1 MTPPLPPP
9 ICPCI
14 SVWNPLFKHKLG
26 DVEKQTRAINK
37 RLRDIEVLA
46 ARAGKGEKLDEQQL
60 AKLGRLDST
69 LAELEALLTGG

>member
-1 MTPPLPPP
+1 M
-9 ICPCI
+9 CW
-14 SVWNPLFKHKLG
+14 SG
-26 DVEKQTRAINK
+26 VEKQTRAINK